1 MKRTFVLAG
10 ILVAALSSAQFS
22 TGNLAVSR
30 VSSSNNASN
39 ILANTGNAVFIDQYT
54 TAGSL
59 VNSTAIPVANFVIS
73 GTATSEGGL
82 TRSLDGRFLTIYGY
96 NGAFAT
102 SVTATTSANLNRN
115 VARIDG
121 NGTVDLSTRLTDAQS
136 GNNARSV
143 LSNDGSQFWTV
154 GGAGGVNYSLLG
166 ATTSTSINT
175 AAPTNLRKLGA
186 FDGTLYASS
195 ASGTTGVY
203 SFGSLPTAA
212 PVTPTILFETGTG
225 SSPYD
230 FIFAD
235 ANTVYVADDR
245 TAANGGGIQKWINN
259 GGSWSLNY
267 TLGLGAGARDLA
279 YDAASNTLYAVTA
292 DDVQS
297 SGVVTTN
304 NRIVSIVDTGANAI
318 ATTIATS
325 SGNNLFRGVDFAPT
339 PVPEPATMAV
349 LGLGVAAMIR
359 RRRSAR

>member
-1 MKRTFVLAG
+1 
-10 ILVAALSSAQFS
+10 
-22 TGNLAVSR
+22 
-30 VSSSNNASN
+30 
-39 ILANTGNAVFIDQYT
+39 
-54 TAGSL
+54 

-102 SVTATTSANLNRN
+102 QVNSTTSATLNRN

-136 GNNARSV
+136 GNNPRSV
-143 LSNDGSQFWTV
+143 LSNDGGQFWTA

-175 AAPTNLRKLGA
+175 AAPTNLRRLGA
-186 FDGTLYASS
+186 FGGTLYASS
-195 ASGTTGVY
+195 ASGTAGVY
-203 SFGSLPTAA
+203 SFGSLPTAGL
-212 PVTPTILFETGTG
+212 VTPTLLFATGTNTN

-230 FIFAD
+230 FIFAN

-245 TAANGGGIQKWINN
+245 AAASGGGIQKWVNN
-259 GGSWSLNY
+259 GGTWSLNY
-267 TLGLGAGARDLA
+267 TLNLGAGARDLA
-279 YDAASNTLYAVTA
+279 YDSASKTLYAVTA
-292 DDVQS
+292 DDAQTA
-297 SGVVTTN
+297 GVVTTN
-304 NRIVSIVDTGANAI
+304 NRIVSIVDTGASAT

-325 SGNNLFRGVDFAPT
+325 SGNDLFRGVEFV

-359 RRRSAR
+359 RRRSSK